1 MNDKLAQMI
10 MRHLDLVDGAN
21 RLTNRIHVAAKA
33 GDVDTLVSDSD
44 NRDRL
49 LSVLDRFQK
58 FIEEEIGLIKTD
70 EITKDLIDILKT
82 WSYEVSSWASKTDEI
97 DQETVVFLEGK
108 KEETTKEIASLFR
121 SRQQFGGYNLN
132 NLKK

>member
-10 MRHLDLVDGAN
+10 MRHLDLVDGSN
-21 RLTNRIHVAAKA
+21 RLTKSIHVAAQK
-33 GDVDTLVSDSD
+33 GDVDQLVNDSD

-58 FIEEEIGLIKTD
+58 FIEEEIGLIRSN
-70 EITKDLIDILKT
+70 EVNKDLIDILKT
-82 WSYEVSSWASKTDEI
+82 WSYEISSWASKTDEI
-97 DQETVVFLEGK
+97 DQETVILLEGK
-108 KEETTKEIASLFR
+108 KEETTKEIAALFR